1 MNRDLVPPVV
11 GRCLR
16 AWPALLLTLLAGCA
30 NSGPIARRGGM
41 LGALKTSVAQLESEK
56 AGLARQ
62 LADQKAENRR
72 VESQLAEVESQNG
85 DLAARLDDARAVM
98 SRQGIGEDRSVS
110 SRQNIEDDLSS
121 PRRSTPARVQPKG
134 RRSPFA
140 ELPRE
145 RRLLDEADDAD
156 NLRDPRYGS
165 DGRYDQ
171 SRLDDRSPWLPVARG
186 DRSAVLSR

>member
-11 GRCLR
+11 GRCPR
-16 AWPALLLTLLAGCA
+16 AWLALLLGVLAGCA

-56 AGLARQ
+56 AGLSRQ
-62 LADQKAENRR
+62 LADQRAENRR
-72 VESQLAEVESQNG
+72 VESMLAETESQNG

-98 SRQGIGEDRSVS
+98 SRQGIGDDRSVS
-110 SRQNIEDDLSS
+110 SRQDTEDDLSA

-156 NLRDPRYGS
+156 SLRDPRN
-165 DGRYDQ
+165 DQ

-186 DRSAVLSR
+186 ERSAVRSR